1 MFWCKEYNLNIIFP
15 AKITSIW
22 IRYNFAPLFWIQTW
36 VTFDNRYNFIVLFS
50 ILFNNFLS
58 NDVVSE
64 LPILLMVKLHLLWPF
79 FFSLCCSYDHIA
91 AASESIGRL
100 CSNKKMWWMTP
111 HILLNCKIFQQLQ
124 VPKVFS
130 GGLNLKYSEKAS
142 KIWKNTTLSLD
153 II

>member
-100 CSNKKMWWMTP
+100 CNKKNVMDETTYSFELQDFSTNLSPKSFLWGFKTD
-111 HILLNCKIFQQLQ
+111 LL
-124 VPKVFS
+124 FS
-130 GGLNLKYSEKAS
+130 LL
-142 KIWKNTTLSLD
+142 TTKEL
-153 II
+153 